1 MKVLNVPVF
10 GLLQFLAWDTFA
22 RRRVDMIGRV
32 DHGDEVIA
40 HEFDYSIEKQLI
52 YSRNGVNVT
61 STPVQH
67 YTTAG
72 PVALRLDYNGLSV
85 TYSGTAQFPWNHLLF
100 QTNML
105 RRHHA

>member
-1 MKVLNVPVF
+1 M
-10 GLLQFLAWDTFA
+10 
-22 RRRVDMIGRV
+22 
-32 DHGDEVIA
+32 
-40 HEFDYSIEKQLI
+40 I

-85 TYSGTAQFPWNHLLF
+85 TYSGDTHPTKTLEDLAEGTDVLIQQIMGPLPAFETLSFESQYLLNVCGPLINPF
-100 QTNML
+100 SDAVSL
-105 RRHHA
+105 VL